1 MVDDELHEA
10 LHLRGE
16 PFILVV
22 DDVLIHI
29 GLELRHPEG
38 DQLAGFEVLRGDIH
52 GQDRIADIFPH
63 HTGNDLGAADL
74 QNWGDNQV
82 VLRQQAFKGNAVA
95 FASLGENTRIGDQL
109 SQGDGLAAGG
119 QLGMRS
125 GDKDGFLRTA
135 QRDSPNRGYT
145 AFHPQSR

>member
-22 DDVLIHI
+22 DDVLIHV
-29 GLELRHPEG
+29 GSELRHPEG

-95 FASLGENTRIGDQL
+95 FTGFGEDTGVGDQL
-109 SQGDGLAAGG
+109 PQGGWA
-119 QLGMRS
+119 R
-125 GDKDGFLRTA
+125 
-135 QRDSPNRGYT
+135 RGRPT
-145 AFHPQSR
+145 GNGER